1 MSRKARMRPLAW
13 KTTLKAEEEEEEE
26 EETNLVLQGG
36 GADGRPDERQ
46 ESGGGSCT
54 DMVWWITD
62 AVVLHAVYVVGRKV
76 VIQDV
81 DIVVYCERRWKV
93 ALEKNCRCFKEWKCF
108 KTPNIYRSPVGSM
121 FPTVVAPTPALLI
134 VVSRWCAQ
142 IIQPFL
148 VVDFIN
154 GKRG

>member
-1 MSRKARMRPLAW
+1 MRPLAW
-13 KTTLKAEEEEEEE
+13 KTTLKAEEEEEEEE

-62 AVVLHAVYVVGRKV
+62 AVVQHAVYVVGRKGSHPG
-76 VIQDV
+76 
-81 DIVVYCERRWKV
+81 RRYSRV
-93 ALEKNCRCFKEWKCF
+93 LREKMEDCIGEKCRCFKEWKCF

-121 FPTVVAPTPALLI
+121 IPAVVAPAPALLI
-134 VVSRWCAQ
+134 VASRWCAQ